1 MGDKIVYSDGDP
13 GRKSYAGFFLLLII
27 AGALVG
33 TLLHYIWPI

>member
-1 MGDKIVYSDGDP
+1 MEEVMDDKIVYSDGD
-13 GRKSYAGFFLLLII
+13 RYAGFFLLLII